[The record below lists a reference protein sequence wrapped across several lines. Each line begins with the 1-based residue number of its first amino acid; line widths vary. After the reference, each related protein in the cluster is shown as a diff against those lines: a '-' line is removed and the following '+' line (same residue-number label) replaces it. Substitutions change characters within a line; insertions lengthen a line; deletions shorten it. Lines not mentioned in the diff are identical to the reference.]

1 MLKSLKVLFIILC
14 AVTFLTVIGATIKPT
29 ATEETGEI
37 PFIDTSRDYWLAG
50 ERVPVENFDVL
61 ERFER
66 ELLVNVYRHSA
77 TIMILK
83 RSTRHFPVI
92 ESILKENGIPE
103 DFKYLAVAESDLLNA
118 TSPAGAKGYW
128 QFMKGTAEDYGLE
141 VSDDVDERN
150 HLEKSTLAA
159 CRHIQS
165 LKNRFGSWAL
175 AAAAYNMGA
184 SALSKEMELQK
195 ASRFYDLNL
204 SEETNRY
211 VFRILAFKEIMSQPE
226 KYGFKIPRTHY
237 YKPLSEY
244 AIANVDTSIVSL
256 GDFAKENK
264 TSYRLLKVYNP
275 WLRNRSLSVKTGRNY
290 DIKIPKG
297 NE

>member
-1 MLKSLKVLFIILC
+1 
-14 AVTFLTVIGATIKPT
+14 
-29 ATEETGEI
+29 
-37 PFIDTSRDYWLAG
+37 
-50 ERVPVENFDVL
+50 
-61 ERFER
+61 
-66 ELLVNVYRHSA
+66 
-77 TIMILK
+77 
-83 RSTRHFPVI
+83 
-92 ESILKENGIPE
+92 
-103 DFKYLAVAESDLLNA
+103 LN
-118 TSPAGAKGYW
+118 
-128 QFMKGTAEDYGLE
+128 
-141 VSDDVDERN
+141 
-150 HLEKSTLAA
+150 
-159 CRHIQS
+159 
-165 LKNRFGSWAL
+165 NRFGSWAL